1 MMWRRDKRRIL
12 RKGQANKRKNKR
24 SHSHRLKRR
33 KRIIALRKSQR
44 HWPSP
49 RITRNKS
56 LHKKRKSQKMRN
68 LLLNKVMIVKRR
80 SRNCKSRKLVKKR

>member
-33 KRIIALRKSQR
+33 KRRIALRKSQR
-44 HWPSP
+44 H
-49 RITRNKS
+49 
-56 LHKKRKSQKMRN
+56 
-68 LLLNKVMIVKRR
+68 
-80 SRNCKSRKLVKKR
+80 